1 VLDTTEVGLAI
12 VIGVVGALAVIAV
25 LSAKLKDSVGVIAV
39 AETGIPFWNVN
50 TAEVLV
56 LVDELEKT
64 PL

>member
-1 VLDTTEVGLAI
+1 MLDTTEAGLAI
-12 VIGVVGALAVIAV
+12 VIGVVGGLTVTAV
-25 LSAKLKDSVGVIAV
+25 LSAKLKESVGAIAV

-56 LVDELEKT
+56 LVAELEKI